1 MNIDQHNPML
11 EQPKE
16 NTVQY
21 AFSRDERTPSWTVFS
36 RPRLSSLSFLA
47 GAFGF
52 GILGFSSLMGL
63 NSSATAQQYVPT
75 YYVDV
80 QPILEKN
87 CVSCHTTGGIAPFSL
102 TTPDEAVKRAAQIGA
117 VVESGYMPPWPPGS
131 DSPRF
136 LNERKLGQAS
146 KQILVDWAKAGAPLG
161 RK

>member
-1 MNIDQHNPML
+1 M
-11 EQPKE
+11 

-21 AFSRDERTPSWTVFS
+21 NPRLEPFHENTVPHAVLFKKKTLFSTVFS
-36 RPRLSSLSFLA
+36 RLRFSGLSFVAGALGLSVLGLSSLL
-47 GAFGF
+47 
-52 GILGFSSLMGL
+52 IL

-102 TTPDEAVKRAAQIGA
+102 TTPEEAVKHAAQIGA
-117 VVESGYMPPWPPGS
+117 VVESGFMPPWPPGG
-131 DSPRF
+131 DSPRY

-161 RK
+161 KK

>member
-1 MNIDQHNPML
+1 
-11 EQPKE
+11 
-16 NTVQY
+16 V
-21 AFSRDERTPSWTVFS
+21 
-36 RPRLSSLSFLA
+36 A
-47 GAFGF
+47 GAVGLGAL
-52 GILGFSSLMGL
+52 GISGLLNL

-102 TTPDEAVKRAAQIGA
+102 TTPEEAVKHAAQISA
-117 VVESGYMPPWPPGS
+117 VVESGYMPPWPPGN

-161 RK
+161 KK